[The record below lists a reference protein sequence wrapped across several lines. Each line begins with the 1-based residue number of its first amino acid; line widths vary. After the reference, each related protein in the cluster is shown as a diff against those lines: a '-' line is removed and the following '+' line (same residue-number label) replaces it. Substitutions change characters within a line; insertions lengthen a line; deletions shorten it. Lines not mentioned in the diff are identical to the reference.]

1 MACFKPKVRQ
11 GTVLNDTQK
20 HWSNYQEMFD
30 SRNLIYDAIQAI
42 QATLISLVRKMQNIF
57 LKIRTP
63 KTYFMGFK
71 IAAILLD
78 IKILNAMQL

>member
-20 HWSNYQEMFD
+20 HWSN
-30 SRNLIYDAIQAI
+30 LIYGAIQAI

-71 IAAILLD
+71 ISAILLD
-78 IKILNAMQL
+78 IKVLNAMLL